1 MALRLRG
8 ATSGYIELKAP
19 ASAGD
24 NTLTLPTNNGSANQ
38 LLKTD
43 GSGNLSWVDDNS
55 GVSLS
60 GSTNNTIA
68 TVTGANALIG
78 EANLTFDGTTLKVAG
93 GSNTTQAVFS
103 GTGGSGARGLEIV
116 TEAVGAADE
125 GVIFNA
131 RASGTTGRL
140 KFNTNGATAMTIL
153 GNGGKVGI
161 GTTDP
166 VGGDFVVENT
176 SGTAAIALSRV
187 FSGNVANSAVNTP
200 SFAFTLSDTATN
212 DQVVASISPQAL
224 AGTGDAFKG
233 HMRIF
238 TANDAGTNTER
249 LRIENNGDVT
259 IQDGDLK
266 IGTAGHGIN
275 FSAYATAASGSGSPD
290 PSSNLLDDYEEG
302 MWTPETVTGTWG
314 QVTGYYTKIGQQVFL
329 TAYMYGCDTT
339 SGSDQVKV
347 DNLPFAPISSMTCG
361 VAITE
366 ASNPFTVAYM
376 NGSGYIL
383 LAQNEAASSIH
394 YMEHSDISAGG
405 STGRL
410 HINAN
415 YRTNA

>member
-60 GSTNNTIA
+60 GRTNNTIA

-200 SFAFTLSDTATN
+200 SFAFTMSDTATN

-361 VAITE
+361 VAITA

-376 NGSGYIL
+376 NGCGYIL

>member
-78 EANLTFDGTTLKVAG
+78 EANLTFDGTKLTVSG

-116 TEAVGAADE
+116 TESVGAADE

-153 GNGGKVGI
+153 GNGGNVGI
-161 GTTDP
+161 GRTDP
-166 VGGDFVVENT
+166 GHKLAILGG
-176 SGTAAIALSRV
+176 
-187 FSGNVANSAVNTP
+187 ANSQ
-200 SFAFTLSDTATN
+200 LE
-212 DQVVASISPQAL
+212 IK
-224 AGTGDAFKG
+224 GTEADFWL
-233 HMRIF
+233 
-238 TANDAGTNTER
+238 TST
-249 LRIENNGDVT
+249 
-259 IQDGDLK
+259 
-266 IGTAGHGIN
+266 
-275 FSAYATAASGSGSPD
+275 GSGSDKAWRILGSTGGNTHRFRIYDNANGKEPFYIIG
-290 PSSNLLDDYEEG
+290 SNGSNTQHVHVNSGDLVFDASGTGISFAATGDGAGTDTSETLNDYEEG
-302 MWTPETVTGTWG
+302 TWSPIFTDDG
-314 QVTGYYTKIGQQVFL
+314 ASGNSASSYGVQLGWYTKIGNLVNVQMRISNAVFSSFNTSHATYVKGLPYVIQQSSNRL
-329 TAYMYGCDTT
+329 TTGTALVSNCNLDSDTMSIGIIANTSTGSGNSWFRLFQVKDNTVWVSIKISQWT
-339 SGSDQVKV
+339 SG
-347 DNLPFAPISSMTCG
+347 DNEI
-361 VAITE
+361 I
-366 ASNPFTVAYM
+366 
-376 NGSGYIL
+376 
-383 LAQNEAASSIH
+383 
-394 YMEHSDISAGG
+394 
-405 STGRL
+405 
-410 HINAN
+410 AN
-415 YRTNA
+415 FSYRTDAV